1 MELNPKEKKI
11 LHAALL
17 NANKTGESI
26 GSIID
31 EEGHQV
37 RRTLASLQTKGI
49 ALPYT
54 LINQFT
60 LGGMKIGVFFSFLDI
75 SPAEIKK
82 TVQRLVTYPKIVSLI
97 ELFGPY
103 QYFMSVNVN
112 DISEFETFMTD
123 LSENIP
129 AFRIKESVSIRNSMT
144 LFKRK
149 YLNPS
154 KVDKSHLTYSYSP
167 QKAKLS
173 DNDIG
178 VLNCIIEKGGVPSAL
193 EISRLTGIW
202 PNGVLDIIKDLE
214 KKNIIVGY
222 SYSLI
227 PEKIGYYSY
236 DLLIKTSTRLKTFKK
251 QLFDYCASHSFIIGL
266 TESIGEWQYEIRIE
280 IENLAQA
287 TELKQAIQNKFKD
300 EVNKIEI
307 SAICNEIKYMKT
319 PMIKTTAEPQ
329 PPKKKKAA

>member
-1 MELNPKEKKI
+1 MELTPKEKKI

-26 GSIID
+26 GSSID

-37 RRTLASLQTKGI
+37 RRTLSALQSKGI
-49 ALPYT
+49 AYPYT
-54 LINQFT
+54 LINQFA
-60 LGGMKIGVFFSFLDI
+60 LGGMKVGVFFSFLDLPP
-75 SPAEIKK
+75 SEIKK
-82 TVQRLVTYPKIVSLI
+82 TAQKLATYSKIVSLI

-112 DISEFETFMTD
+112 EIAEFEAFMTE
-123 LSENIP
+123 LSENVP

-149 YLNPS
+149 YLNPG
-154 KVDKSHLTYSYSP
+154 KADKTHLTYSYAAK
-167 QKAKLS
+167 KADLK
-173 DNDIG
+173 DNDIA
-178 VLNCIIEKGGVPSAL
+178 VLNCIIEKGGVPSAQ
-193 EISRLTGIW
+193 EISRATGIW
-202 PNGVLDIIKDLE
+202 PNGVLDILKDLE
-214 KKNIIVGY
+214 KNNIIVGY
-222 SYSLI
+222 SYSLD
-227 PEKIGYYSY
+227 PAKIDYKSY
-236 DLLIKTSTRLKTFKK
+236 DLLIKTTTRQKTFKK
-251 QLFDYCASHSFIIGL
+251 QLFDFCASHPCVVGL

-287 TELKQAIQNKFKD
+287 TELAQAIQSKFK
-300 EVNKIEI
+300 EEINKIEI

-319 PMIKTTAEPQ
+319 PLIKTSAEPQ